1 MEIAPTKK
9 KEGAHGDVG
18 TCHQDL
24 ENTQAKSLMQQ
35 NGGKRRSINAAVAL
49 NGRGTRT
56 APCRAI
62 GTGAISERWKISAV
76 LSEASRPLAGLAP
89 IMSDHI
95 DKLSIDT
102 IRTLSMDAVQKAN
115 SGHPGTPMAL
125 APLMYTLWQNH
136 LRYDPRNPLWP
147 ARDRFVL
154 SAGHASML
162 LYSTLFLAGVR
173 QLDAGGKPT
182 DKPAVSLEEIERFR
196 QLGSKTPGHPEYGH
210 TTGVELTTGP
220 LGQGVGMSV
229 GLAIAE
235 KWRAARFNRPNL
247 ALFDYRVW
255 VICSDGD
262 MMEGI
267 SSEAASLAGHLRL
280 DNLVWIYDQNHITIE
295 GATSITFDEDV
306 ATRFQGFGWGVL
318 HVADA
323 NDTAAIDEA
332 LSVAAAAKGS
342 PTLIIVRSHIGYG
355 APNKQDTKEAHGEAL
370 GDSEV
375 AAAKRAYGWPAD
387 KTFYVP
393 DGVKERFAEGVGTRG
408 AKLFEAWQDLAA
420 RYRDAFPDLAREME
434 HMRTRTLPDG
444 WDKDIETFPA
454 DAKGAA
460 TRDSGGKVMN
470 AIAPHVPWLV
480 GGAADLSPSTKTV
493 LKDSG
498 SIEPDHFDAR
508 NMHFGIREHAMGAV
522 VNGMT
527 LSGMRGYGATF
538 LIFSDYMR
546 PAIRLS
552 ALMEI
557 PSIFIFTHDSIG
569 LGEDGPTHQPI
580 EQLVSLRAIP
590 YMRVIRPCDATEVAE
605 AWRVIM
611 GLNNR
616 PACLVLSRQKLPTL
630 DRNKYRSAEGVAKG
644 AYVLADAEGGKPQA
658 IVIATGSEVQLA
670 LKAREK
676 LGHDSIRVRVVS
688 MPSWELFDAQPEN
701 YRDSVLLPDVD
712 ARVSV
717 EAGSTVG
724 WERYVGRKGAM
735 IGMHSFGAS
744 APADDVYRHF
754 GITAEAIE
762 KAVRDQLAVGT
773 TKKASS

>member
-1 MEIAPTKK
+1 
-9 KEGAHGDVG
+9 
-18 TCHQDL
+18 
-24 ENTQAKSLMQQ
+24 
-35 NGGKRRSINAAVAL
+35 
-49 NGRGTRT
+49 
-56 APCRAI
+56 
-62 GTGAISERWKISAV
+62 
-76 LSEASRPLAGLAP
+76 
-89 IMSDHI
+89 MSDHL
-95 DKLSIDT
+95 DKLAIDT
-102 IRTLSMDAVQKAN
+102 IRTLSMDAVEKAN

-136 LRYDPRNPLWP
+136 LRYDPKNPLWP
-147 ARDRFVL
+147 GRDRFVL

-173 QLDAGGKPT
+173 QLDKDGNPI

-220 LGQGVGMSV
+220 LGQGIGMSV

-235 KWRAARFNRPNL
+235 KWRAAHFNRPNFP
-247 ALFDYRVW
+247 LFDYRMW

-262 MMEGI
+262 LMEGI
-267 SSEAASLAGHLRL
+267 SNEAASLAGHLRL
-280 DNLVWIYDQNHITIE
+280 DNLVWIYDQNHISIE
-295 GATSITFDEDV
+295 GSTTIAFDEDV
-306 ATRFQGFGWGVL
+306 ATRFQGYGWGVL

-355 APNKQDTKEAHGEAL
+355 APHKQDTKEAHGEAL
-370 GDSEV
+370 GESEV
-375 AAAKRAYGWPAD
+375 EGAKRAYGWPTD

-393 DGVKERFAEGVGTRG
+393 DGVKERFAEGVGARG
-408 AKLFEAWQDLAA
+408 AKLFAAWQDLAA
-420 RYRDAFPDLAREME
+420 RYRDEYPDLAREIE
-434 HMRTRTLPDG
+434 HIRARALPDG
-444 WDKDIETFPA
+444 WDSDIKDSPFDE
-454 DAKGAA
+454 KGEA
-460 TRDSGGKVMN
+460 TRDSGSKVMN
-470 AIAPHVPWLV
+470 AIAPHVPWLI
-480 GGAADLSPSTKTV
+480 GGAADLAPSTKT
-493 LKDSG
+493 LIKGAD
-498 SIEPDHFDAR
+498 SIEPDHFAAR
-508 NMHFGIREHAMGAV
+508 NMHFGVREHGMGAI
-522 VNGMT
+522 VNGLT
-527 LSGMRGYGATF
+527 LSGLRGYGATF

-590 YMRVIRPCDATEVAE
+590 HIRVIRPCDANETTE

-611 GLNNR
+611 AMTDR
-616 PACLVLSRQKLPTL
+616 PVCLVLSRQKLPVL
-630 DRNKYRSAEGVAKG
+630 DRNKYGSAKGVAKG
-644 AYVLADAEGGKPQA
+644 AYVLADAEGGTPQA

-670 LKAREK
+670 LKARDALSRDK
-676 LGHDSIRVRVVS
+676 IGVRVVS
-688 MPSWELFDAQPEN
+688 MPSWELFEAQPQS
-701 YRDSVLLPDVD
+701 YRDNVLLPDVD

-724 WERYVGRKGAM
+724 WERYVGRSGAM

-744 APADDVYRHF
+744 APANDVYKHF
-754 GITAEAIE
+754 GITADAVE
-762 KAVRDQLAVGT
+762 KAVRDQLARQGRS
-773 TKKASS
+773 A

>member
-1 MEIAPTKK
+1 
-9 KEGAHGDVG
+9 
-18 TCHQDL
+18 
-24 ENTQAKSLMQQ
+24 
-35 NGGKRRSINAAVAL
+35 
-49 NGRGTRT
+49 
-56 APCRAI
+56 
-62 GTGAISERWKISAV
+62 
-76 LSEASRPLAGLAP
+76 
-89 IMSDHI
+89 MSDHL
-95 DKLSIDT
+95 DKLAIDT
-102 IRTLSMDAVQKAN
+102 IRTLSMDAVEKAN
-115 SGHPGTPMAL
+115 SGHPGKPMAL

-136 LRYDPRNPLWP
+136 LRYDPKNPLWP
-147 ARDRFVL
+147 GRDRFVL

-173 QLDAGGKPT
+173 QLDKDGNPI

-220 LGQGVGMSV
+220 LGQGIGMSV

-235 KWRAARFNRPNL
+235 KWRAAHFNRPNFP
-247 ALFDYRVW
+247 LFDYRMW

-262 MMEGI
+262 LMEGI
-267 SSEAASLAGHLRL
+267 SNEAASLAGHLRL
-280 DNLVWIYDQNHITIE
+280 DNLVWIYDQNHISIE
-295 GATSITFDEDV
+295 GSTTIAFDEDV
-306 ATRFQGFGWGVL
+306 ATRFQGYGWGVL

-355 APNKQDTKEAHGEAL
+355 APHKQDTKEAHGEAL
-370 GDSEV
+370 GESEV
-375 AAAKRAYGWPAD
+375 EGAKRAYGWPTD

-393 DGVKERFAEGVGTRG
+393 DGVKERFAEGVGARG
-408 AKLFEAWQDLAA
+408 AKLFAAWQDLAA
-420 RYRDAFPDLAREME
+420 RYRDEYPDLAREIE
-434 HMRTRTLPDG
+434 HIRARALPDG
-444 WDKDIETFPA
+444 WDSDIKDSPFDE
-454 DAKGAA
+454 KGEA
-460 TRDSGGKVMN
+460 TRDSGSKVMN
-470 AIAPHVPWLV
+470 AIAPHVPWLI
-480 GGAADLSPSTKTV
+480 GGAADLAPSTKT
-493 LKDSG
+493 LIKGAD
-498 SIEPDHFDAR
+498 SIEPDHFAAR
-508 NMHFGIREHAMGAV
+508 NMHFGVREHGMGAI
-522 VNGMT
+522 VNGLT
-527 LSGMRGYGATF
+527 LSGLRGYGATF

-590 YMRVIRPCDATEVAE
+590 HIRVIRPCDANETTE

-611 GLNNR
+611 AMTDR
-616 PACLVLSRQKLPTL
+616 PVCLVLSRQKLPVL
-630 DRNKYRSAEGVAKG
+630 DRNKYGSAKGVAKG
-644 AYVLADAEGGKPQA
+644 AYVLADAEGGTPQA

-670 LKAREK
+670 LKARDALSRDK
-676 LGHDSIRVRVVS
+676 IGVRVVS
-688 MPSWELFDAQPEN
+688 MPSWELFEAQPQS
-701 YRDSVLLPDVD
+701 YRDNVLLPDVD

-724 WERYVGRKGAM
+724 WERYVGRSGAM

-744 APADDVYRHF
+744 APANDVYKHF
-754 GITAEAIE
+754 GITADAVE
-762 KAVRDQLAVGT
+762 KAVRDQLACQGRS
-773 TKKASS
+773 A

>member
-1 MEIAPTKK
+1 
-9 KEGAHGDVG
+9 
-18 TCHQDL
+18 
-24 ENTQAKSLMQQ
+24 
-35 NGGKRRSINAAVAL
+35 
-49 NGRGTRT
+49 
-56 APCRAI
+56 
-62 GTGAISERWKISAV
+62 
-76 LSEASRPLAGLAP
+76 
-89 IMSDHI
+89 MSDHI
-95 DKLSIDT
+95 DKLAIDT

-136 LRYDPRNPLWP
+136 LRYDPANPLWP
-147 ARDRFVL
+147 GRDRFVL

-162 LYSTLFLAGVR
+162 LYATLHLAQVR
-173 QLDAGGKPT
+173 QLDANRNPS

-196 QLGSKTPGHPEYGH
+196 QLGSKTPGHPEYGV

-235 KWRAARFNRPNL
+235 KWRAAHFNRPNF
-247 ALFDYRVW
+247 ALFDYRIW

-262 MMEGI
+262 LMEGI
-267 SSEAASLAGHLRL
+267 SNEAASLAGHLRL
-280 DNLVWIYDQNHITIE
+280 DNLVWIYDQNHISIE
-295 GATSITFDEDV
+295 GPTNIAFDEDV
-306 ATRFQGFGWGVL
+306 ATRFQGYGWGVL
-318 HVADA
+318 HVPDA

-355 APNKQDTKEAHGEAL
+355 APHKQDTKEAHGEAL

-393 DGVKERFAEGVGTRG
+393 DGVKERFAQGLGARG
-408 AKLFEAWQDLAA
+408 AQLFAAWQDLAS
-420 RYRDAFPDLAREME
+420 RYRDEYSDLAREAE
-434 HMRTRTLPDG
+434 HMRARTLPGG
-444 WDKDIETFPA
+444 WDSDIETFPA
-454 DAKGAA
+454 DDKGAA

-470 AIAPHVPWLV
+470 AIAAHVPWLV
-480 GGAADLSPSTKTV
+480 GGAADLAPSTKTEIRN
-493 LKDSG
+493 SG
-498 SIEPDHFDAR
+498 SIEADSFSGR
-508 NMHFGIREHAMGAV
+508 NMHFGVREHVMGAI

-527 LSGMRGYGATF
+527 LSGLRGLGATF

-590 YMRVIRPCDATEVAE
+590 HMRVIRPCDANEVAE
-605 AWRVIM
+605 AWRIIM
-611 GLNNR
+611 GMNDR

-630 DRNKYRSAEGVAKG
+630 NRSKYGSAKGVAKG
-644 AYVLADAEGGKPQA
+644 AYVLADAQGGKPEA

-670 LKAREK
+670 LQARET
-676 LGHDSIRVRVVS
+676 LVRDGVRVRVVS
-688 MPSWELFDAQPEN
+688 MPSWELFDAQPAN
-701 YRDSVLLPDVD
+701 YRDSVLPPDIE
-712 ARVSV
+712 ARVSI

-724 WERYVGRKGAM
+724 WERYVGRGGAM
-735 IGMHSFGAS
+735 IGMHGFGAS
-744 APADDVYRHF
+744 APAPDVYRHF
-754 GITAEAIE
+754 GITAQAVQ
-762 KAVRDQLAVGT
+762 KAVREQLAR
-773 TKKASS
+773 KAGNA